1 MKKFEKLFY
10 DGQWQSAH
18 GTEFSKVINPA
29 TEEVIAEVIQANHE
43 DVDSAVKA
51 AKQAF
56 PSWNQTPLE
65 ERVKYIEKV
74 LELVKDRGAEIAETI
89 VAELGSTT
97 TFCSEGQVPLSIKEM
112 EATLDEVKNF
122 DFEGEIDNATIIKEG
137 FGVVACI
144 TPWNYPFNQIQR
156 KITPALLTGNTVVV
170 KPASNTPL
178 TALIYAEI
186 MEEAGL
192 PKGVFNLITGSGGD
206 AGNYLAEHEDVAV
219 VSFTGSTDVGKGLYE
234 KAATTVKKLV
244 LELGGKSAM
253 IYLKD
258 GDLTTAVKGAANTVL
273 DNQGQ
278 TCSALTRL
286 IVPADELENTKAT
299 LKELYQ
305 DVVVGDPSD
314 EKTKVGP
321 MVSESQ
327 LETVLEYIEKGK
339 AEGAEVLIG
348 GNKIEGTGYFVEPT
362 VFVNVTNDMTIAQEE
377 IFGPVLTVL
386 TYDSVE
392 EAIELANDSIY
403 GLSGAVV
410 GPQAE
415 AEKVARQLRTG
426 NITVNGAARSPKV
439 PFGGYKQ
446 SGIGRENGRYGLE
459 DYVEIKAIFK

>member
-74 LELVKDRGAEIAETI
+74 LELVKDRGVEIAETI

-206 AGNYLAEHEDVAV
+206 TGNYLAEHEDVAV

-286 IVPADELENTKAT
+286 FVPADELENTKAA

-426 NITVNGAARSPKV
+426 NITVNGADRSPRA